1 MKFSQS
7 NQIRRIVAGIAA
19 AGVSLLFALN
29 GIALAHAPVEAGDY
43 TLVIGFH
50 NEPVLQGEPNSL
62 DLFVTNTK
70 TGKKI
75 NGLEKTLKAEII
87 FGSHTKEVELE
98 PREDEEGAY
107 GAAILP
113 TKAGDY
119 TWHIFG
125 DINGTPVD
133 VKMTSSPTTF
143 ESVTPKSDISFPD
156 DEPATTDVQA
166 ASAAAAQSAQTAMIV
181 GIVGAVLG
189 LVGTILGFM
198 GWRTGQAKR

>member
-1 MKFSQS
+1 MKLYQS
-7 NQIRRIVAGIAA
+7 KHIRRIAAGIAA
-19 AGVSLLFALN
+19 AGVSLLFAVN
-29 GIALAHAPVEAGDY
+29 GAALAHGPVQVGDY
-43 TLVIGFH
+43 TLIIGFH

-70 TGKKI
+70 TGEKI

-87 FGSHTKEVELE
+87 FGSHTREVELA
-98 PREDEEGAY
+98 PQEDQDGAY

-113 TKAGDY
+113 TRTGDY

-125 DINGTPVD
+125 DINGTRVD

-143 ESVTPKSDISFPD
+143 ESITPKSDISFPD
-156 DEPATTDVQA
+156 SEPALTDVQA
-166 ASAAAAQSAQTAMIV
+166 DAAAAAQSAQTAMIL

-189 LVGTILGFM
+189 IVGTILGFM
-198 GWRTGQAKR
+198 GWRAGQAKH